1 MSGQRVEMRPCSG
14 WKHLAGAVFEHES
27 GVRVHIAG
35 LVKLPDGRYLHANK
49 WPECREAEYMIR
61 ANGGNRKRGLM
72 AWARAHNA
80 KLTGGGAND

>member
-1 MSGQRVEMRPCSG
+1 MIGQRVEMRPGSG
-14 WKHLAGAVFEHES
+14 WKLLSGAVFEHES

-49 WPECREAEYMIR
+49 WPECREAEHMIR
-61 ANGGNRKRGLM
+61 VNGGNRKRGLM

-80 KLTGGGAND
+80 GSNGPSA